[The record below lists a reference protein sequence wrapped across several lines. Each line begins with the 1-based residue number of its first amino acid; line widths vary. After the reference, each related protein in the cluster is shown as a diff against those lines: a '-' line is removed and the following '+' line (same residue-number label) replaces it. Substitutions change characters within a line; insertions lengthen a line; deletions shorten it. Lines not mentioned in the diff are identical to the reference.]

1 MTQRGFTLFELL
13 LVLAVI
19 GLVIATAPPLIN
31 RGMPS
36 LEVRA
41 AAREIAAGM
50 RRARSQAIHAN
61 RETRFTID
69 TERKRYAIG
78 KAGDWRALPERVD
91 VEVETARSEVIDDAV
106 AAVRFY
112 PDGSA
117 TGGRITASG
126 AERTY
131 HVMLDWLTGTVSI
144 VE

>member
-13 LVLAVI
+13 VVLAVI
-19 GLVIATAPPLIN
+19 GLVIAAAPPLIN

-91 VEVETARSEVIDDAV
+91 V
-106 AAVRFY
+106 
-112 PDGSA
+112 
-117 TGGRITASG
+117 
-126 AERTY
+126 
-131 HVMLDWLTGTVSI
+131 
-144 VE
+144 